1 MLMASLMVRVK
12 CAVREVEILNT
23 GGRCVAV
30 VLFLAVSFLAACV
43 EGVSRLC
50 LRSGRLLY

>member
-23 GGRCVAV
+23 GGRCGAI
-30 VLFLAVSFLAACV
+30 VLFCFWLSPFPGFA
-43 EGVSRLC
+43 
-50 LRSGRLLY
+50 